1 MVDEFKVLILPGT
14 LNQTPHG
21 EDIILLMTEEEFLR
35 MWRRGQCMLKNRES
49 RGKGID
55 GSRHFARSLE
65 VS

>member
-49 RGKGID
+49 KGKKLD
-55 GSRHFARSLE
+55 GNRYIAGSLE
-65 VS
+65 LS